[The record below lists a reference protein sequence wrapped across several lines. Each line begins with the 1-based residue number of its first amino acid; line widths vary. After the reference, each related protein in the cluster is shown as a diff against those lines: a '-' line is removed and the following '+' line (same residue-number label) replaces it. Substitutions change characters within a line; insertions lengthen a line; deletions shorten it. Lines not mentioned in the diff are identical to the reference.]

1 LGNYKA
7 DVIALACVSTW
18 TAAQSYAQSHA
29 DNIKVQSLM
38 NAIGQITNTININRT
53 KITDLESSIT
63 KLENYISAKESRQR
77 QLTNLISDIHER
89 FFKKYA
95 RYIQEGTWQDSN
107 YIDDDK
113 YYLDAVD
120 VAYTSS
126 RPQL

>member
-1 LGNYKA
+1 
-7 DVIALACVSTW
+7 
-18 TAAQSYAQSHA
+18 
-29 DNIKVQSLM
+29 M
-38 NAIGQITNTININRT
+38 NAIGQITNTININT
-53 KITDLESSIT
+53 IKITDLESSIT

-120 VAYTSS
+120 IAYTSS